1 MSDERP
7 LSAGLFTEADAVN
20 AALHEEGRR
29 PPDYTPAPGWLAA
42 DVERAEAR
50 IAELKGRTKMA
61 KPNDMLRVDVC
72 GYPVSVRGDAAR
84 LHLEQI
90 TGKMA
95 RMKLALHR
103 IADMDPG
110 IAGDIAR
117 VALSDGE

>member
-1 MSDERP
+1 MIDELYRAP
-7 LSAGLFTEADAVN
+7 T
-20 AALHEEGRR
+20 
-29 PPDYTPAPGWLAA
+29 YTPEPGWLAA

-61 KPNDMLRVDVC
+61 EPNDMLRVDVC

-90 TGKMA
+90 TGKTA
-95 RMKLALHR
+95 RMKLALYR

-117 VALSDGE
+117 EALSDGG